1 MDFLWSFQ
9 KELTQQHSNF
19 SLGDRFWTSNLRT
32 NKTIHFYQCETYI
45 CYCRNR
51 KQTLGL
57 SVLTHPWMQFG
68 TCTQLLISL
77 EICKGHQ
84 GPPQLPYSLG
94 TLAYFCISCISCQC
108 LLEQPGSNSRLA
120 VIFIFPILLPPQYGI
135 FDDSWNFLM
144 ILEIFQI
151 LHQSKFPLK
160 ATKLLGYQT
169 CPSLVKYTAN
179 GTASDSSHVID
190 LFF

>member
-1 MDFLWSFQ
+1 MGFLWSFQ
-9 KELTQQHSNF
+9 KELIQQHSSF

-32 NKTIHFYQCETYI
+32 NQTIHFYQFETYI
-45 CYCRNR
+45 CCSRNR
-51 KQTLGL
+51 KQILGL
-57 SVLTHPWMQFG
+57 SVLSHPWMQFG
-68 TCTQLLISL
+68 TCTQLLRSL

-94 TLAYFCISCISCQC
+94 TLAYFCISCQC
-108 LLEQPGSNSRLA
+108 LLEQRGSNSRLT
-120 VIFIFPILLPPQYGI
+120 VIFIFPTLLPPQSGI

-179 GTASDSSHVID
+179 GTASDSHVID
-190 LFF
+190 IFF